1 MKKYILLGILLV
13 MCSTKSFT
21 SEKDSIT
28 VDTTMLRNYNDSISY
43 AVGRANAVT
52 GFKEYLSIH
61 FKLDTLYNNFFNKGF
76 KDGYLKGEDKK
87 WNAYISG
94 ILAAKMVEEQIIS
107 EVQSDLGDKI
117 NLNKYMF
124 YKGLT
129 DLLENTDSVMSD
141 SLAELLYYQ
150 LKDYQNKQ
158 NAQKY
163 KSLGEQFLEE
173 NATKEHVQITPT
185 GLQYI
190 VTKKGKG
197 KTPVETDRVLVKYEG
212 KTVDGKIFDRSEQY
226 SPMGVLLVVNQ
237 TIKGWIEGLK
247 MMKKGAVYDFFIP
260 YNLAY
265 GESGAG
271 KDIPPYSALI
281 YHIELIDIV
290 K

>member
-1 MKKYILLGILLV
+1 MIMVIIFT
-13 MCSTKSFT
+13 MNSTISLADV
-21 SEKDSIT
+21 KDSIT
-28 VDTTMLRNYNDSISY
+28 TNTTILHSYNDSISY

-61 FKLDTLYNNFFNKGF
+61 FKLDTLNNNIFNKGF
-76 KDGYLKGEDKK
+76 EDGYLKREDKE

-117 NLNKYMF
+117 SLNKYMF

-129 DLLENTDSVMSD
+129 DLLENKDSIMKD

-163 KSLGEQFLEE
+163 KNLGEQFLEE

-212 KTVDGKIFDRSEQY
+212 KTVDGRIFDRSDQY

-260 YNLAY
+260 HTLAY